1 MQLQGL
7 LGRGARRHSYLR
19 AVPYVVHA
27 SDQPFRALR
36 HNDNRRTP
44 RPPSSEVSRLES
56 EVGPH
61 AHHPLLHLRVFEQ
74 LKRRNVRS
82 GGRNSGRKIAGRV
95 LMTRR
100 ASMAGFCYQS
110 LEPCDGSVTR
120 KRG

>member
-44 RPPSSEVSRLES
+44 RPPL
-56 EVGPH
+56 
-61 AHHPLLHLRVFEQ
+61 
-74 LKRRNVRS
+74 VRS
-82 GGRNSGRKIAGRV
+82 LTPRERSRAARPPPAAASAGVRAAEAAQRSERWQEQRTEDSRKGIDDTARKHGR
-95 LMTRR
+95 L
-100 ASMAGFCYQS
+100 
-110 LEPCDGSVTR
+110 L
-120 KRG
+120 